1 MVVRNFG
8 EPYFSGK
15 IMNIEEILIG
25 ETKFQAKRISEYNNY
40 ELRVVSEDGVYF
52 IVTAD
57 FRVDRVNVELSDGNV
72 IKAYVG

>member
-1 MVVRNFG
+1 
-8 EPYFSGK
+8 
-15 IMNIEEILIG
+15 MNIEEILIG

>member
-1 MVVRNFG
+1 
-8 EPYFSGK
+8 
-15 IMNIEEILIG
+15 MNIEEILIG

-40 ELRVVSEDGVYF
+40 ELRVVSEDGVDF

>member
-1 MVVRNFG
+1 
-8 EPYFSGK
+8 
-15 IMNIEEILIG
+15 MNIEEILIG
-25 ETKFQAKRISEYNNY
+25 ETKFQAKRIAEYNNY
-40 ELRVVSEDGVYF
+40 ELRVVSEDGVDF